1 MTAQAPPDAPPA
13 RRVGRKAQLVEVAAR
28 LFAARGYHNVGINDI
43 GAELGLTGPA
53 LYRHFPSK
61 EALLVAV
68 FDEVISENLEGIR
81 RVVASTGNP
90 RETLEE
96 MIRHHVTFV
105 AAQSE
110 NLTTWRQ
117 EFRNLPPDDGSRL
130 RRMQRQYMEE
140 WVHVLSELLPDL
152 DDAQSR
158 ALAHAVIGLLQSP
171 TEYRS
176 GLAPDELAELLFR
189 LALAVVDAAGPSRPA
204 ARTTSRART
213 PRRATRPPPRS
224 KG

>member
-1 MTAQAPPDAPPA
+1 MTTRAPEDAPSA

-28 LFAARGYHNVGINDI
+28 LFALRGYHNVGINDI

-68 FDEVISENLEGIR
+68 FDDVITENLEGIR
-81 RVVASTGNP
+81 RVVASVGDP

-96 MIRHHVTFV
+96 MIRHHVAFV
-105 AAQSE
+105 AEQSE

-117 EFRNLPPDDGSRL
+117 EFRNLPADDGSRL
-130 RRMQRQYMEE
+130 RRMQRLYMEE
-140 WVHVLSELLPDL
+140 WVHVISELLPDV

-158 ALAHAVIGLLQSP
+158 AVAHGVIGLLQSP

-189 LALAVVDAAGPSRPA
+189 LAIAVVDAAGPSRPT
-204 ARTTSRART
+204 ARRSPRART
-213 PRRATRPPPRS
+213 PRRATRPAPRS
-224 KG
+224 KA